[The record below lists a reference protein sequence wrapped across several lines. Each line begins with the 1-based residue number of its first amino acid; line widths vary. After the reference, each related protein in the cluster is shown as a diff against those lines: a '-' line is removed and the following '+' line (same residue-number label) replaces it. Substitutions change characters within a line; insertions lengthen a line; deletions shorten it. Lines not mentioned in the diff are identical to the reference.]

1 MNRKWGQLTRSTVL
15 IWIGTLWVLS
25 ASGTSRV
32 TDPDSLFTLTR
43 FAAMHPDSLYPAWK
57 ESAQHTERGQA
68 FNNLLTLYRWR
79 QATDD
84 NYTLRVV
91 DGRTDS
97 VLLVRRLMPTQLTQ
111 LPTDPSQRSEWE
123 QVDRLRRTETRA
135 LVDDF
140 EVRGIP
146 RRDIIVK
153 WGRASEVQ
161 QAQQRDRPFDPYE
174 LEWASHF
181 GLSLLATEISTVET
195 FNDDR
200 LVSSVGARSRYQFMP
215 DLIERFGLSSFVV
228 PTRRGSGLRIR
239 PYEHPL
245 HIMEPAMITMR
256 AYSNAVGHEIPG
268 LSAYHSGPYNIF
280 AIYRAYLSDDAIAAQ
295 QTISPLDA
303 YIWGI
308 TAGFETVSQRTSFR
322 NMSRGYVPALYG
334 SLYMKPAPNFE
345 HEAFRGIE
353 ITWQGEST
361 YISDVLNRISDA
373 TATADHGA
381 FIRTFKRLNTHIPW
395 RNAQTTTIDPTEDL
409 VLGRDTRPLTFF
421 LPMHADSGTPN
432 LPDGVTV
439 IKRVEPENV
448 RPTVVPLPVDLAYQ
462 DLIQEVST
470 FDVSLDT
477 RTRLVAMVGEAREL
491 YAQFPTAY
499 RYQQLMI
506 MSLHEQIWRSDHFE
520 RLVASLA
527 EYDERSTPD
536 R

>member
-1 MNRKWGQLTRSTVL
+1 
-15 IWIGTLWVLS
+15 
-25 ASGTSRV
+25 
-32 TDPDSLFTLTR
+32 
-43 FAAMHPDSLYPAWK
+43 MHPDSLYPAWK
-57 ESAQHTERGQA
+57 ESAHHGERGKA
-68 FNNLLTLYRWR
+68 FNNLLALYRWR

-97 VLLVRRLMPTQLTQ
+97 VLVVRRLTPTQLIQ
-111 LPTDPSQRSEWE
+111 IPSDPSRRSEWE
-123 QVDRLRRTETRA
+123 QIDRLRREETRS

-181 GLSLLATEISTVET
+181 SLSLLATEISTVET

-200 LVSSVGARSRYQFMP
+200 LVSSAGARSRYQFMP

-228 PTRRGSGLRIR
+228 PTQGGSGVRVR

-268 LSAYHSGPYNIF
+268 LSAYHSGPFNIF
-280 AIYRAYLSDDAIAAQ
+280 AIYRAYLSDPSITAQ
-295 QTISPLDA
+295 QSISPLDA

-308 TAGFETVSQRTSFR
+308 TSGFETVSQQTSFK

-334 SLYMKPAPNFE
+334 SLYLKPVPDFE

-353 ITWQGEST
+353 IAWEGETTYLST
-361 YISDVLNRISDA
+361 LLKRITDS
-373 TATADHGA
+373 TATSDHAA
-381 FIRTFKRLNTHIPW
+381 FVRTFKRINTHIAW
-395 RNAQTTTIDPTEDL
+395 YDAEASSIDPREDL
-409 VLGRDTRPLTFF
+409 VVRRDERPLTFF
-421 LPMHADSGTPN
+421 LPIHGNNDIPI
-432 LPDGVTV
+432 LPEGINV
-439 IKRVEPENV
+439 IRRIAPESV
-448 RPTVVPLPVDLAYQ
+448 RPTMVPLPVDLAYM
-462 DLIQEVST
+462 DLVQEVT
-470 FDVSLDT
+470 RFDVSLDT
-477 RTRLVAMVGEAREL
+477 RTRLIDMLDEAREL

-520 RLVASLA
+520 RLVESLA
-527 EYDERSTPD
+527 PYNERFEPSH
-536 R
+536 